1 MTANNRYIVSF
12 ASGLFENGIED
23 YDANNRGTATKGVV
37 NAGGA
42 KVFFHPRWKT
52 EGKIQVLNTNLR
64 NVLNELPAVLYTLN
78 RIQLD
83 ANKKP
88 VMTKDGTG
96 YNRTHTGL
104 MLYATFDDAEDA
116 GERLR
121 GRIIEAVKEVD
132 LTNYVEVA
140 SKIDNPK
147 IKILETLKH
156 QDFQRN
162 LVPLK
167 LHACVL
173 IGLPSGPTAGFWNFQ
188 NARAQSRMAMSSV
201 VSASQAEINDIPL

>member
-1 MTANNRYIVSF
+1 MTADRYIVRF

-23 YDANNRGTATKGVV
+23 YDANARGTATKGVI

-52 EGKIQVLNTNLR
+52 EGKIQILNTNLR

-83 ANKKP
+83 ENKKP

-104 MLYATFDDAEDA
+104 MLYATFDDGEDA

-140 SKIDNPK
+140 SKINDPK
-147 IKILETLKH
+147 IKVLETLKH
-156 QDFQRN
+156 QDFNRN

-167 LHACVL
+167 LSACVL
-173 IGLPSGPTAGFWNFQ
+173 IGLPSGPSTGFWNFQ
-188 NARAQSRMAMSSV
+188 NVRSQSRMAMSAAI
-201 VSASQAEINDIPL
+201 SAPKAEVDDIPM